1 MRLHALRYQHHLRQS
16 IKAAL
21 VACAAALIGYG
32 AYQLACEYMAGE
44 QRVKHAELVASRA
57 EADRKEVL
65 NILAGDLVMI
75 EPIGSMAKV
84 ATVKWELVE
93 VTK

>member
-1 MRLHALRYQHHLRQS
+1 MRLHALRYQHHLRQA

-21 VACAAALIGYG
+21 VACAAALVGFG
-32 AYQLACEYMAGE
+32 AYCMAVEYVEVG
-44 QRVKHAELVASRA
+44 QRVKQAEMVAARA

-75 EPIGSMAKV
+75 EPIGGMAQV

-93 VTK
+93 VSK